1 MKKYFLFTI
10 SFLLFNCAYYN
21 TFFNAKKDFEA
32 AQKLELTENGR
43 PKTMAIQ
50 KYTSA
55 IKKCSYLLTEYP
67 DSKYVDDAL
76 FMLAKAI
83 YYSGSNYSQTIVKI
97 NDLLKYYPESEF
109 IPEAKLYLAKAKYRT
124 KNKEI
129 AYQILQDFLLVDDY
143 KKIHPKALKILA
155 TLHLKE
161 KNFIEAEYYLKKIID
176 EHSKSEEFE
185 TAFFLRGK
193 TQSDAKNYQKANE
206 IFMNLL
212 NSNVTRSIKLDAKY
226 CIAQNHLLL
235 ENFGKANE
243 ITTQLLTDEYRENM
257 ISKTRLIQARALTKL
272 GDSDEAIAI
281 FEAILNDNKRTK
293 IAAEASF
300 YLAELYFEVI
310 KDYEKAIEKYNQ
322 VKKEFRQSEFVKTA
336 LTRSSVASQILQY
349 HGSEQKIDTKALVMQ
364 NFKLAEYYIDILEQP
379 DSAVVVYDKIINH
392 QIKLLQTVDSL
403 DFAISNLNLKI
414 DSLTAQKKNSDS
426 LVIIDSTLIPQVDN
440 PQIQDLKL
448 QLRDTKQTLNSTSE
462 IAKEYSDEFVPYAK
476 FVKLWIYHTIKNDTL
491 KADSIFMDLNE
502 NFGENKYTFGASLLL
517 ENKQVLIITSKE
529 LTETIDFDEAFRI
542 LKNENSAIDAMK
554 LIAQNDEH
562 LFVEK
567 AKFLL
572 GENYYFSLIDSVS
585 AKFYFDDILR
595 NSQNTEMK
603 RAIKRYYNGEN
614 FIIKTR
620 LPLLEKWE
628 TEKKE
633 KEEKST
639 INE

>member
-1 MKKYFLFTI
+1 MKKYFLFSI

-21 TFFNAKKDFEA
+21 TFFNAKKDFEV
-32 AQKLELTENGR
+32 AQKLELAENGR

-50 KYTSA
+50 KYTSS

-67 DSKYVDDAL
+67 ESKYVDDAL

-109 IPEAKLYLAKAKYRT
+109 IPEAKLYLAKAKYKT
-124 KNKEI
+124 KNKDV
-129 AYQILQDFLLVDDY
+129 AYRILQDFLLVDDY
-143 KKIHPKALKILA
+143 KKIHPEALKILA

-176 EHSKSEEFE
+176 EYPKSEEFE
-185 TAFFLRGK
+185 NAFFLRGK
-193 TQSDAKNYQKANE
+193 TQSDAENYQKANE
-206 IFMNLL
+206 IFTDLL
-212 NSNVTRSIKLDAKY
+212 SSNVTRGIKFDARY

-235 ENFGKANE
+235 KNYQKANE
-243 ITTQLLTDEYRENM
+243 IATQLLTDEYRENT
-257 ISKTRLIQARALTKL
+257 ISKTRLIKARALTKL
-272 GDSDEAIAI
+272 GNTDEAITI
-281 FEAILNDNKRTK
+281 FEAISNDNKRTK

-300 YLAELYFEVI
+300 YLAELYFEII

-322 VKKEFRQSEFVKTA
+322 VNKEFRQSEFVETA

-349 HGSEQKIDTKALVMQ
+349 HGSGQKIDTKALVMQ

-379 DSAVVVYDKIINH
+379 DSAIVVYDKVINH
-392 QIKLLQTVDSL
+392 QTKLLQTVDSL
-403 DFAISNLNLKI
+403 DFTISNLNLKI
-414 DSLTAQKKNSDS
+414 DSLTVQKEISDS
-426 LVIIDSTLIPQVDN
+426 LAIIDSTFIPQIDN
-440 PQIQDLKL
+440 QQIQDLKL
-448 QLRDTKQTLNSTSE
+448 QLRDTKQTLHSTTE
-462 IAKEYSDEFVPYAK
+462 IALKYSDEFVPYAK
-476 FVKLWIYHTIKNDTL
+476 FVKLWIYHTIKNDSL
-491 KADSIFMDLNE
+491 KVDSIFTDLNE
-502 NFGENKYTFGASLLL
+502 NFGENKYTFGANLLL
-517 ENKQVLIITSKE
+517 KNEKVLIITPKE
-529 LTETIDFDEAFRI
+529 LTETIAFDEAFRI
-542 LKNENSAIDAMK
+542 LKNENSAINAMK

-572 GENYYFSLIDSVS
+572 GENYYFSLTDSVS
-585 AKFYFDDILR
+585 AKFYFDDILH

-603 RAIKRYYNGEN
+603 RAIKKYYNGEN

-628 TEKKE
+628 AEEE
-633 KEEKST
+633 KEEKPT

>member
-1 MKKYFLFTI
+1 MKKYFLFSI

-21 TFFNAKKDFEA
+21 TFFNAKKDFEV
-32 AQKLELTENGR
+32 AQKLELAENGR

-50 KYTSA
+50 KYTSS

-67 DSKYVDDAL
+67 ESKYVDDAL

-109 IPEAKLYLAKAKYRT
+109 IPEAKLYLAKAKYKT
-124 KNKEI
+124 KNKDV
-129 AYQILQDFLLVDDY
+129 AYRILQDFLLVDDY
-143 KKIHPKALKILA
+143 KKIHPEALKILA

-176 EHSKSEEFE
+176 EYPKSEEFE
-185 TAFFLRGK
+185 NAFFLRGK
-193 TQSDAKNYQKANE
+193 TQSDAENYQKANE
-206 IFMNLL
+206 IFTDLL
-212 NSNVTRSIKLDAKY
+212 SSNVTRGIKFDARY

-235 ENFGKANE
+235 KNYQKANE
-243 ITTQLLTDEYRENM
+243 ISTQLLTDEYRENT
-257 ISKTRLIQARALTKL
+257 ISKTRLIKARALTKL
-272 GDSDEAIAI
+272 GNTDEAITI
-281 FEAILNDNKRTK
+281 FEAISNDNKRTK

-300 YLAELYFEVI
+300 YLAELYFEII

-322 VKKEFRQSEFVKTA
+322 VNKEFRQSEFVETA

-349 HGSEQKIDTKALVMQ
+349 HGSGQKIDTKALVMQ

-379 DSAVVVYDKIINH
+379 DSAIVVYDKVINH
-392 QIKLLQTVDSL
+392 QTKLLQTVDSL
-403 DFAISNLNLKI
+403 DFTISNLNLKI
-414 DSLTAQKKNSDS
+414 DSLTVQKEISDS
-426 LVIIDSTLIPQVDN
+426 LAIIDSTFIPQIDN
-440 PQIQDLKL
+440 QQIQDLKL
-448 QLRDTKQTLNSTSE
+448 QLRDTKQTLHSTTE
-462 IAKEYSDEFVPYAK
+462 IALKYSDEFVPYAK
-476 FVKLWIYHTIKNDTL
+476 FVKLWIYHTIKNDSL
-491 KADSIFMDLNE
+491 KVDSIFTDLNE
-502 NFGENKYTFGASLLL
+502 NFGENKYTFGANLLL
-517 ENKQVLIITSKE
+517 KNEKVLIITPKE
-529 LTETIDFDEAFRI
+529 LTETIAFDEAFRI
-542 LKNENSAIDAMK
+542 LKNENSAINAMK

-572 GENYYFSLIDSVS
+572 GENYYFSLTDSVS
-585 AKFYFDDILR
+585 AKFYFDDILH

-603 RAIKRYYNGEN
+603 RAIKKYYNGEN

-628 TEKKE
+628 AEEE
-633 KEEKST
+633 KEEKPT